1 MTWFKRI
8 ALFFI
13 LNAVIITTLSIVLS
27 LFGVQSYLTPYGISY
42 KDLMLF
48 CLIWGMGGAFI
59 SLLLSK
65 QMAKWM
71 MGVKIISPNTQNAE
85 EKWLLESVAIIAK
98 QARLPKA
105 PQVGIFPSE
114 SLNAFATGPSRSNS
128 LIAVSK
134 GLLNSMK
141 KEEVLA
147 VIGHEMAHI
156 ANGDMVTMTLLQGII
171 NAFVMFFARVLAYAV
186 SSAVSGRS
194 RNSSRNNFS
203 PMLYIVLTIVFEI
216 AFMFLGFMLIAL
228 VSRWR
233 EFRADKGGA
242 EFAGKMPMIH
252 ALQAL
257 EKAHA
262 PKKALNK
269 QTGFEAMQ
277 IRSESKLLRLFAT
290 HPPLKVRIE
299 RLEAIEMSSEMQQA

>member
-1 MTWFKRI
+1 MAWFKRI

-13 LNAVIITTLSIVLS
+13 LNAAIVTTLSLVLS
-27 LFGVQSYLTPYGISY
+27 FFGVQPYLTPYGISY

-71 MGVKIISPNTQNAE
+71 MGVKIISPNTQDPE
-85 EKWLLESVAIIAK
+85 EKWLLESVALMA
-98 QARLPKA
+98 QRAHLPKA
-105 PQVGIFPSE
+105 PEVGIFPSE
-114 SLNAFATGPSRSNS
+114 SANAFATGPSRSNS

-134 GLLNSMK
+134 GLLRSMG

-156 ANGDMVTMTLLQGII
+156 SNGDMVTMTLLQGII
-171 NAFVMFFARVLAYAV
+171 NAFVMFFARILAYAV
-186 SSAVSGRS
+186 SSMISGRS
-194 RNSSRNNFS
+194 KNSKNQVS
-203 PMLYIVLTIVFEI
+203 PMLYMGLTIVFELV
-216 AFMFLGFMLIAL
+216 FMFLGFMLIAL

-242 EFAGKMPMIH
+242 KFAGKMPMIQ

-257 EKAHA
+257 ERAHA
-262 PKKALNK
+262 PNKTLSK

-277 IRSESKLLRLFAT
+277 IRSESKLLNLFAT
-290 HPPLKVRIE
+290 HPPLKMRIE
-299 RLEAIEMSSEMQQA
+299 RLEQTDMSAELERA